1 MKIKASINLK
11 INSII
16 ILSLMLM
23 GIVTIVLSYVSLNKR
38 GLEEV
43 TTYRDALIEEKKEM
57 LKYLVASA
65 YNIAENNYKED
76 EGPESKSRTL
86 KTIDTFRYGKDSKD
100 YFYTM
105 DTKTRTMLQHPN
117 KELIG
122 KSDTFFKDSDGKQ
135 QIVAQI
141 DIALRT
147 GEGYDAY
154 KWKKLGEQEPQP
166 KLTFVK
172 HFKEWN
178 MAIATGIY
186 TDDID
191 KVIALK
197 KEEISS
203 NIGNQVIK
211 LTLVIVA
218 LIIGTIAIA
227 YIVVFGG
234 IVKPIRRM
242 IDMLRDIAEGEGDLT
257 KRVHDDSGDE
267 TEEMANWFNQFIGQI
282 QTIIKDVSKDAATLE
297 TSSGELTALS
307 NEMSDKASQTSEKS
321 NAVAA
326 AGEEMS
332 SNMQSVAAS
341 MEQASTNVNMVAAAT
356 EEMSSTI
363 NEIAENTEKA
373 RQITGNA
380 VSKTT
385 SASDQVGELGLAA
398 REIGKV
404 VEAITDISGQVD
416 LLALNATI
424 EAARAGD
431 AGKGFAVVANE
442 IKELARQTAEATME
456 IKTRV
461 ESIQSTTEGTVKEIN
476 DVSAVVHDIDTIVST
491 IATAVEEQS
500 ATTNEIVSNVSQAS
514 IGLGEVNENV
524 AQSSSVSAEI
534 AHDIAEVNSAA
545 RDISGSCK
553 SVNTK
558 SEELASLANNLN
570 EMVKK
575 FRV

>member
-1 MKIKASINLK
+1 MKIKASINVK

-16 ILSLMLM
+16 ILSLIIM
-23 GIVTIVLSYVSLNKR
+23 GIVTIIISYFSLNKR
-38 GLEEV
+38 GLEEI
-43 TTYRDALIEEKKEM
+43 TTYKDALLEEKKEM
-57 LKYLVASA
+57 LKYLVSSA
-65 YNIAENNYKED
+65 YTLAENNYRED
-76 EGPESKSRTL
+76 KGAESKSKTL
-86 KTIDTFRYGKDSKD
+86 DIINSFRYGKNSKD

-105 DTKTRTMLQHPN
+105 DTKSRVMLQHPD

-135 QIVAQI
+135 QIVTQI
-141 DIALRT
+141 DIALNA
-147 GEGYDAY
+147 GEGYDSY
-154 KWKKLGEQEPQP
+154 YSKKPGEQEPQP
-166 KLTFVK
+166 KLTYVK
-172 HFKEWN
+172 HFSNWN
-178 MAIATGIY
+178 MAIAAGIY

-191 KVIALK
+191 KMIALK
-197 KEEISS
+197 KEAISS
-203 NIGNQVIK
+203 NIHNQAIK
-211 LTLVIVA
+211 LSLVVIA
-218 LIIGTIAIA
+218 LIIAAIAIA
-227 YIVVFGG
+227 YVVVYGG

-242 IDMLRDIAEGEGDLT
+242 IDMLKDIAEGEGDLT

-267 TEEMANWFNQFIGQI
+267 TEEMANWFNQFISQV
-282 QTIIKDVSKDAATLE
+282 QTIITDVSKNAATLE
-297 TSSGELTALS
+297 RSSGELTTLS
-307 NEMSDKASQTSEKS
+307 NEMADKASHTSDKS
-321 NAVAA
+321 DTVAA

-385 SASDQVGELGLAA
+385 SASDQVGELGMAA

-404 VEAITDISGQVD
+404 VEAITEISGQVD

-456 IKTRV
+456 IKNRV
-461 ESIQSTTEGTVKEIN
+461 ESIQSTTDGTVKEIN
-476 DVSAVVHDIDTIVST
+476 EVSSVVHEIDTIVST

-500 ATTNEIVSNVSQAS
+500 ATTNEIVSNVNQAS
-514 IGLGEVNENV
+514 MGLGEVNENV

-534 AHDIAEVNSAA
+534 AQEIAEVNSASH
-545 RDISGSCK
+545 DISDSCK
-553 SVNTK
+553 AVNIK
-558 SEELASLANNLN
+558 SEELANLANNFN